1 LNIFYFSF
9 KITLYHWDLPQVL
22 DDLGGWQN
30 AAIADWF
37 EAYADLC
44 FSQFGPLVSV
54 NFIYL
59 VIYLNCHCSVYL
71 QLKHYFLLM

>member
-1 LNIFYFSF
+1 
-9 KITLYHWDLPQVL
+9 LYHWDLPQVL

-44 FSQFGPLVSV
+44 FAQFGPLVSV
-54 NFIYL
+54 NVVTKSCRFSYSI
-59 VIYLNCHCSVYL
+59 ISFN
-71 QLKHYFLLM
+71 F